1 MGHEDL
7 QREEDIKTSSDK
19 TFGLVFAGVFL
30 LIAVWPLFRGG
41 EPRLW
46 ALLPAAVF
54 TLFALVRPSL
64 LAVPNRLWTRFGLL
78 LGKVISPIMLGL
90 LFFAV
95 LVPIGALMRIF
106 GQDPLRL
113 KRDTAAGSYWIPR
126 QPPGPPPGSLT
137 NQF

>member
-1 MGHEDL
+1 
-7 QREEDIKTSSDK
+7 
-19 TFGLVFAGVFL
+19 
-30 LIAVWPLFRGG
+30 
-41 EPRLW
+41 
-46 ALLPAAVF
+46 
-54 TLFALVRPSL
+54 L

>member
-30 LIAVWPLFRGG
+30 LITVWPLFRGG
-41 EPRLW
+41 EPRFW

-54 TLFALVRPSL
+54 ALFALVRPSL

-78 LGKVISPIMLGL
+78 LGKVISPVMLGL

-95 LVPIGALMRIF
+95 LVPIGTLMRIF